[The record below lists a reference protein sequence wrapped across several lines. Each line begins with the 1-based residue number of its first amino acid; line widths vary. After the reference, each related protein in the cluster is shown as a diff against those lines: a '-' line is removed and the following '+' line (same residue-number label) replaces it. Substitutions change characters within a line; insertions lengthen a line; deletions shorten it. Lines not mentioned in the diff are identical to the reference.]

1 MTHNIVT
8 TPATTSRLANF
19 GIATSATKALTKSP
33 SQTAAAIKAEPEYTY
48 LTTKELAARMRYS
61 VIAVRNELK
70 DSVLIEGVHYFRP
83 FGGRKLLFIWEI
95 IEADMKSHGS
105 QFSFGAR

>member
-1 MTHNIVT
+1 MQ
-8 TPATTSRLANF
+8 
-19 GIATSATKALTKSP
+19 
-33 SQTAAAIKAEPEYTY
+33 SQTSQSTITAKRPVVAFNQSQSRPASVGQNNGQPEYTY
-48 LTTKELAARMRYS
+48 LTTHELAARLKYS

-95 IEADMKSHGS
+95 IEADMRKVGS
-105 QFSFGAR
+105 QTAFGRF

>member
-1 MTHNIVT
+1 MQ
-8 TPATTSRLANF
+8 
-19 GIATSATKALTKSP
+19 
-33 SQTAAAIKAEPEYTY
+33 SQTSQSTITAKRPVVAFNQSQNRPAAGGHNTGETQYTY
-48 LTTKELAARMRYS
+48 LTTHELAARLKYS

-95 IEADMKSHGS
+95 IEADMRKVGS
-105 QFSFGAR
+105 QTAFGRF

>member
-1 MTHNIVT
+1 MRTMN
-8 TPATTSRLANF
+8 ATINTAHVNPVLAF
-19 GIATSATKALTKSP
+19 GKPKSP
-33 SQTAAAIKAEPEYTY
+33 NAASAPVQTEKNYTY
-48 LTTKELAARMRYS
+48 LTTQELADRIRYS

-83 FGGRKLLFIWEI
+83 FGGRKLLFIWEV
-95 IEADMKSHGS
+95 IEEDMRAYGS